1 MKPILLSLALI
12 AALSS
17 TAWADSQGAGCGPGA
32 AALRGQKGTFSITLA
47 MTTDALLFPTNV
59 FAVTSGTSGCKRD
72 SVIQREQEQ
81 EFFMAANLHVLG
93 MEMARGQGERVR
105 ALAVLMGCP
114 VAAHESFARLTQERF
129 GDVLA
134 ATDLPAQA
142 VLANLKEQMGHDP
155 VLAQACT
162 RIS

>member
-12 AALSS
+12 GALAG

-32 AALRGQKGTFSITLA
+32 AALRGQKGTFSITVA

-72 SVIQREQEQ
+72 SVILREQEQ
-81 EFFMAANLHVLG
+81 EYFMAANLDALG
-93 MEMARGQGERVR
+93 IEMARGQGEHVQ

-114 VAAHESFARLTQERF
+114 ATVHGSFARLSQERF
-129 GDVLA
+129 GDLFA
-134 ATDLPAQA
+134 TTDLRARS
-142 VLANLKEQMGHDP
+142 VLANLKEQMGHDA
-155 VLAQACT
+155 VLAQTCM
-162 RIS
+162 RVS